1 MTIPNGLGK
10 RGRRNKPQVFY
21 PALSEKK
28 YTILTVKKGRLDMKK
43 VFAMLLALAMMFSL
57 AACGGKTTGESTP
70 PPDTGASNSPAWPG
84 SDVTVYVP
92 AAAGGGTD
100 IFARTVA
107 DYLQR
112 STGKNFTVVN
122 VEAGSGMVGF
132 EQLRN
137 SAPDGSSIMFWHA
150 GFYVTHFT
158 GQYEYNPN
166 TDFSPLVMFAPEGND
181 GKQVF
186 VVKGDSKWDSLAD
199 LLSDAKTNPGT
210 ITYGCAAGGSA
221 QMVAEMLMQA
231 GDAELRLVDASSQT
245 DKITGVAGGNI
256 DVSAITLASAL
267 QYVDAGDL
275 KILAVVDKEGTDDY
289 KSAYELG
296 YENCYWS
303 QNLCVYGPAGMDG
316 ALCKEINAAF
326 AGLSED
332 ETARATL
339 ETAKMLNLPQDYEAS
354 LTAFQDYEKTVS
366 EVVATMQ

>member
-1 MTIPNGLGK
+1 
-10 RGRRNKPQVFY
+10 
-21 PALSEKK
+21 
-28 YTILTVKKGRLDMKK
+28 MKK
-43 VFAMLLALAMMFSL
+43 LISILMAAVLCLSL
-57 AACGGKTTGESTP
+57 AACGGEKAPAQSGGTTP
-70 PPDTGASNSPAWPG
+70 PAPNEGGDSSSSPAESAAAWPSG
-84 SDVTVYVP
+84 DVTVYVP

-100 IFARTVA
+100 IFARAVA

-137 SAPDGSSIMFWHA
+137 SKPDGNSIMFWHA

-158 GQYEYNPN
+158 GQYEHNPN
-166 TDFSPLVMFAPEGND
+166 TDFSPLVMFAPEGDD

-186 VVKGDSKWDSLAD
+186 VVKGDSKWNSLEELLAD
-199 LLSDAKTNPGT
+199 AKANPGT

-231 GDAELRLVDASSQT
+231 SGAELRLVDASSQT

-267 QYVDAGDL
+267 QYVESGDL
-275 KILAVVDKEGTDDY
+275 KILAVVDKEGTEDY
-289 KSAYELG
+289 QSAYELG

-303 QNLCVYGPAGMDG
+303 QNLCVYGPAGMDES
-316 ALCKEINAAF
+316 LCKAINAAF
-326 AGLSED
+326 AGLGED
-332 ETARATL
+332 ETARTTL
-339 ETAKMLNLPQDYEAS
+339 ETAKMLNLPQDYETS
-354 LTAFQDYEKTVS
+354 LAAFQDYEKTVS

>member
-57 AACGGKTTGESTP
+57 AACGGETTGESTP

-256 DVSAITLASAL
+256 DISAITLASAL

-303 QNLCVYGPAGMDG
+303 QNLCVYGPAGMDK